1 MALCVARL
9 NATSYIC
16 MLSLAINLACVK
28 RDVEAHE
35 TIRNCGL
42 VYSIDREKLQLILQQ
57 ECSYRW
63 NGIPNNFGCTK
74 TENECYSLY

>member
-1 MALCVARL
+1 MPLA
-9 NATSYIC
+9 IC

-57 ECSYRW
+57 ECVQNVVIGEMVFQITLAARKRKMNVTAYTS
-63 NGIPNNFGCTK
+63 
-74 TENECYSLY
+74 